1 MDAITAIRDEIDKRV
16 QEVEA
21 LRLSLSIIEGNS
33 DIRIV
38 RKVREEEKEEEKVV
52 KKVVKLS
59 DKKVVKSSGGKEWTP
74 EEDEFLVK
82 MFNAKKSDKEIS
94 EKLGRTVTSITNRRS
109 FLGVVKWKWRKG
121 KKRGFGKVVGVQ
133 RAVQGKDKVYVQKEE
148 KLITSVLEGKHV
160 GLSRDS
166 GNQPWTRSDVEELK
180 ELCENG
186 YNNEEIANEL
196 GRSSASIS
204 ARRYTMGL
212 TPKTRKRGVIRNRWT
227 KSDDQML
234 IGMSRNG
241 YSARQISGRLKRS
254 TGAVRVRIYY
264 FKQKGKI

>member
-38 RKVREEEKEEEKVV
+38 RKVREEKEVIKDSV
-52 KKVVKLS
+52 KKVVKF
-59 DKKVVKSSGGKEWTP
+59 SSGKEWTP
-74 EEDEFLVK
+74 EEDELLAK
-82 MFNAKKSDKEIS
+82 MFNEKKSDKEIS
-94 EKLGRTVTSITNRRS
+94 EKIGRTVTSIISRRC
-109 FLGVVKWKWRKG
+109 FLGIVKWRWGKG
-121 KKRGFGKVVGVQ
+121 KKKGFGKVVGVQ
-133 RAVQGKDKVYVQKEE
+133 RAVQGKDKVHVQKEE
-148 KLITSVLEGKHV
+148 KLITSVLEGKPV
-160 GLSRDS
+160 LGLSRNS
-166 GNQPWTRSDVEELK
+166 GNQPWTKSDVEELK

-254 TGAVRVRIYY
+254 TGAVRIRVYY